1 MACSR
6 YHSDINRIEKR
17 NAISTFAGRYALD
30 TPGPGA
36 DAPFIAD
43 PHMRATKWG
52 ANFCNNMMDLNSDLR
67 GLTRPLNRD
76 LPDYN
81 NYVKHSVKPN
91 HISYDERNY
100 ITDESR
106 ATLPAWTF
114 RDVEIN
120 RWETPILNPLDQL
133 EKPFHH
139 NLNTR
144 VLERDHFVPS
154 PDKFQYL

>member
-120 RWETPILNPLDQL
+120 RWETPMLNPLDQL

-144 VLERDHFVPS
+144 VLERDHFVSS